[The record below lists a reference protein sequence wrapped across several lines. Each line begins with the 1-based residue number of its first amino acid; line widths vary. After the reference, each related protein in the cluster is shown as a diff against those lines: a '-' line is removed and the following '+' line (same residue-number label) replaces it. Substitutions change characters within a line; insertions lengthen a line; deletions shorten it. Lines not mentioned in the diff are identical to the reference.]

1 MHPLQQHAQRMTRRQ
16 LFGNAATGV
25 GAAALATLLE
35 SDGYGASNSSNATAA
50 ANNGEVPQQS
60 TPRFGGLPNLP
71 HHAPRAKH
79 VIYLFQNGAPTHVD
93 LFDWKPRLQAE
104 HGNPIPMSY
113 IGDRRFSTM
122 TGKVD
127 GKVLLA
133 PMKPFSKRGESGA
146 WVSDLMP
153 HTASIA
159 DELCFVKSLHTEQV
173 NHAPAIL
180 FMLTGGEQP
189 GRPSAGA
196 WLSYALGSETQDLP
210 SYVVMTSITKDTSC
224 GQIFYDF
231 YWGSGFLPTV
241 YQGVQFRGG

>member
-189 GRPSAGA
+189 GRGPPG
-196 WLSYALGSETQDLP
+196 LFYALGSETQD
-210 SYVVMTSITKDTSC
+210 
-224 GQIFYDF
+224 
-231 YWGSGFLPTV
+231 
-241 YQGVQFRGG
+241 